1 MSVEDLKNYAK
12 ACAQDESLRQ
22 KAKEIGVENV
32 QKQMEHAKQLGY
44 NWDENDLQQF
54 AKEMQSEG
62 ELSEDDLENVAGG
75 VVTTSAAVVGAV
87 AGVVGAGAGVVTAGT
102 AVGSN
107 Y

>member
-12 ACAQDESLRQ
+12 ACSEDDSLRQ
-22 KAKEIGVENV
+22 KAKEIGIENV

-75 VVTTSAAVVGAV
+75 VVTTSAAVVSAV
-87 AGVVGAGAGVVTAGT
+87 AGVVSASAGIVSAST
-102 AVGSN
+102 AVGNN